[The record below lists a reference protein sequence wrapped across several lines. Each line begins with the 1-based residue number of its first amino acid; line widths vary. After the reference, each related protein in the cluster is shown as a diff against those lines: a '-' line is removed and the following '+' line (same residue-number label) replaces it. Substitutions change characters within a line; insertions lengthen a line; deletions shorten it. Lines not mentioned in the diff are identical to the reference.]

1 MLESCRDDLLQKVSK
16 RVELVSGD
24 GDVKGVDLFQAVA
37 LVNGAPGHIEHVAGL
52 EDCVK
57 SWLAYLFLSEV
68 P

>member
-37 LVNGAPGHIEHVAGL
+37 LMYGSPGHIEHVTGL
-52 EDCVK
+52 EDGVK
-57 SWLAYLFLSEV
+57 SWRAYLFLSEV
-68 P
+68 S